1 VFHVLFISL
10 SANGHHMRVLLVDD
24 DQRLLR
30 TVKRGLREAGFSVDE
45 AIDGDEA
52 LGAAQTTPFDVVVL
66 DVMLPGGKDGF
77 AVCAELRRRRVKTPV
92 LMLTARDAVGD
103 RVRGLE
109 VGADDYL
116 VKPFAFQELLARI
129 RALTRRHL
137 ANRSAV
143 LELGLLRLDTSS
155 RTITVGGERLVV
167 TSKEFAILEYFM
179 HNPGRVL
186 SREQIED
193 HVWNYDFD
201 SKSNLIEVYIG
212 RLRRKLEAVG
222 MTDALVTERGYG
234 YRLEA
239 R

>member
-1 VFHVLFISL
+1 
-10 SANGHHMRVLLVDD
+10 MRILLVED
-24 DQRLLR
+24 DQRLVR
-30 TVKRGLREAGFSVDE
+30 TMKRGLKEAGVSVDDVSE
-45 AIDGDEA
+45 GDEG
-52 LGAAQTTPFDVVVL
+52 LAAVETTPFDVIVL

-77 AVCAELRRRRVKTPV
+77 TVCAELRRRRVKTPV
-92 LMLTARDAVGD
+92 LMLTARDAVQD

-137 ANRSAV
+137 DNRSAV
-143 LELGLLRLDTSS
+143 LEMGGLRLDTAA
-155 RTITVGGERLVV
+155 RTIAVNSQPLTM
-167 TSKEFAILEYFM
+167 TSKEFAILEYFL

-186 SREQIED
+186 SRDQLQE

-201 SKSNLIEVYIG
+201 GQSNLVEVYVG
-212 RLRRKLEAVG
+212 RIRRKLAAAG
-222 MTDALVTERGYG
+222 MPGAISTVRGHG